1 VAVAHCPDSNFFLG
15 SGAMPL
21 RRALDL
27 GIRVGLGTDV
37 GAGRT
42 FSMRRV
48 AAAAYDAAL
57 VRGDAVTPEE
67 LLWLAT
73 RGGALA
79 LGLGDRIGCL
89 APGHAADL
97 VAVDV
102 PPGDHEGAKLLDA
115 LLFRHDAGPVRAAMV
130 AGRLIRG

>member
-1 VAVAHCPDSNFFLG
+1 
-15 SGAMPL
+15 MPL

-27 GIRVGLGTDV
+27 GLRVALGSDV

-48 AAAAYDAAL
+48 IAAAYDASLLCGAM
-57 VRGDAVTPEE
+57 VGPEE

-79 LGLGDRIGCL
+79 LGLGAKLGCL
-89 APGHAADL
+89 RPGYEADL
-97 VAVDV
+97 TVVDV
-102 PPGDHEGAKLLDA
+102 PRGLDKVALLDA
-115 LLFRHDAGPVRAAMV
+115 LSFRHDAGPVRATIV
-130 AGRLIRG
+130 RGQVLGDY